1 MTGVLVVLVLL
12 LIAALWVVASKLAGA
27 NERTAQALAQS
38 MARGIKDAAEKK
50 AQGIADAAVKEVQN
64 ASDEDLERRVR
75 DLARR
80 DRLP

>member
-1 MTGVLVVLVLL
+1 VTILLVGLVLL
-12 LIAALWVVASKLAGA
+12 LAAGLWVAVSKLLSAR
-27 NERTAQALAQS
+27 EQTAQALAQS

-64 ASDEDLERRVR
+64 ASDDDLERRVR